1 MGLVRCVVFVSLP
14 TIHQYEAM
22 GHKVG
27 QSRSSLMRFAL
38 ESGLADVERFVRR
51 FRSTGEPQV
60 AAVPSDPDAPL
71 QRRRGRPSG
80 ADRVR
85 QLATLENLVQRTL
98 HEASHLDVDAVRR
111 LVMLNAEAFLG
122 APPNA
127 DLLEQALARIFS
139 QRSEDAPEPVGGNRP
154 PE

>member
-51 FRSTGEPQV
+51 FRSTGEPLRSAQAVGLQV
-60 AAVPSDPDAPL
+60 AGPSGEVSEATRGGGAASPVAVVLVERACPVARRK
-71 QRRRGRPSG
+71 RRR
-80 ADRVR
+80 V
-85 QLATLENLVQRTL
+85 
-98 HEASHLDVDAVRR
+98 
-111 LVMLNAEAFLG
+111 
-122 APPNA
+122 PPREW
-127 DLLEQALARIFS
+127 D
-139 QRSEDAPEPVGGNRP
+139 
-154 PE
+154 